1 MIYFLERVF
10 LDFFAFAFAFL
21 FLEPPFAGEAPLG
34 LEVAPLGL
42 EEPYLFLNSLTVSS
56 DKGRTPYFIPPSS
69 TMVNSP
75 RLSFSPVSSNVAIWP
90 EPVFAFACLLFT
102 TATFLAFVD
111 VAAAATGLVDGAT
124 TSTGDA
130 AALKFGSFVLGVSA
144 PLIL

>member
-21 FLEPPFAGEAPLG
+21 FLEPPVATE
-34 LEVAPLGL
+34 APLGL

-90 EPVFAFACLLFT
+90 EPVFAFAGLLFT

-111 VAAAATGLVDGAT
+111 VVAAVLLVFTAATGLVAGAT

-130 AALKFGSFVLGVSA
+130 AVLTFGTFVLGVSA
-144 PLIL
+144 ALIL